1 MLIFQ
6 GRLLIINRKGTAWK
20 VRPNSGPPWP
30 DTSLVCTMNPPLWR
44 QQLGGGKNK
53 QWGTR
58 CQPEINRF
66 GGQNYH
72 TVCFFRDYL
81 YLLYVYVY
89 IYIYILLIYTY
100 LHYTKAIVYC
110 KYNLCTCIFCIFNAV
125 NHACL
130 RSYTHNTSMHL
141 QPHISTISF
150 QLRNNR
156 NEGSDGRQSKEQ
168 GKTMK
173 KPQLTSH
180 LSKWHWS
187 SLPLKID
194 GMMDFLLEP
203 SYFSFRRVF
212 FQWKLNGSMV
222 W

>member
-1 MLIFQ
+1 MAEKISNG
-6 GRLLIINRKGTAWK
+6 GRVASLKSIVLEVKTIIQY
-20 VRPNSGPPWP
+20 V
-30 DTSLVCTMNPPLWR
+30 SL
-44 QQLGGGKNK
+44 
-53 QWGTR
+53 
-58 CQPEINRF
+58 EIICIYCMF
-66 GGQNYH
+66 M
-72 TVCFFRDYL
+72 
-81 YLLYVYVY
+81 
-89 IYIYILLIYTY
+89 YIYILLIYTY

-180 LSKWHWS
+180 LSKWH
-187 SLPLKID
+187 
-194 GMMDFLLEP
+194 
-203 SYFSFRRVF
+203 
-212 FQWKLNGSMV
+212 
-222 W
+222 